1 MKKLFL
7 SFILLLIWTG
17 VWGQNQATYFD
28 SPRKMTRT
36 FIDATRVT
44 VDYYINMG
52 NNSSQEF
59 YNDGTL
65 DLHIQQIMIG
75 QNTATLTIEAY
86 GILRRKYATAAV
98 PAGND
103 STVTAYIDSTRVAS
117 FSIDNVVKIYALDGL
132 FTTFKMYDGIR
143 LALKLTTHDS
153 AYVFSGLRNR
163 YYRK

>member
-7 SFILLLIWTG
+7 CICFLFISSE
-17 VWGQNQATYFD
+17 VWAQNQATYFD
-28 SPRKMTRT
+28 SPRRMTRT
-36 FIDATRVT
+36 FLDASRVT

-52 NNSSQEF
+52 NKNTQTF

-75 QNTATLTIEAY
+75 QSTATLTIEAY
-86 GILRRKYATAAV
+86 GILRRNYATAAV

-103 STVTAYIDSTRVAS
+103 STVTAYVDSTRVAS
-117 FSIDNVVKIYALDGL
+117 FSIDNVVKIYAVDGL

-143 LALKLTTHDS
+143 LALKLTVQDS

>member
-7 SFILLLIWTG
+7 CFTFLLICST
-17 VWGQNQATYFD
+17 VLAQNQATYFD
-28 SPRKMTRT
+28 SPRRMTRT
-36 FIDATRVT
+36 FIDASRVT

-52 NNSSQEF
+52 NDVDQEF

-65 DLHIQQIMIG
+65 DLHIQQFMVG

-86 GILRRKYATAAV
+86 GILVRDYATAAV

-103 STVTAYIDSTRVAS
+103 STVTAYIDSTRIAS
-117 FSIDNVVKIYALDGL
+117 FSIDEVVKIYAIDGL

-143 LALKLTTHDS
+143 LALKLTSQDS